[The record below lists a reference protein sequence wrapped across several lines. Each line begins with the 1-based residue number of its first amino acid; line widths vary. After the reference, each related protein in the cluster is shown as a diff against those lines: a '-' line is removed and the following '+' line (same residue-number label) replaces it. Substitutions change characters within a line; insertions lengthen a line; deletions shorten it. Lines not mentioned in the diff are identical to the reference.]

1 MGVHGSIA
9 DVCLT
14 LLVSQRGVWTVEIC
28 RKEKCAES
36 SATTNSHQRVEY
48 RLSTHIPVPSPVE
61 RRAVVGVEQR
71 AEFVVIPISEGRTP
85 MLARRPR
92 LFYGQKTDVY
102 EAEVTIE
109 SIRDSE
115 RYYAE
120 LEIVCSEDAFVQYDQ
135 SKIRAFIGTH
145 CRFHGERITH
155 CGCGICA
162 ELRGSLSVD
171 YKHDKEDEYHY
182 V

>member
-1 MGVHGSIA
+1 MLRVRIQCHYKQPPESGV
-9 DVCLT
+9 
-14 LLVSQRGVWTVEIC
+14 
-28 RKEKCAES
+28 
-36 SATTNSHQRVEY
+36 
-48 RLSTHIPVPSPVE
+48 STFIQVPGPVE
-61 RRAVVGVEQR
+61 RGAVLGVKQR
-71 AEFVVIPISEGRTP
+71 PEFEVMPISEGRAP

-92 LFYGQKTDVY
+92 LFFGQKTDVY
-102 EAEVTIE
+102 EVEVSNR

-120 LEIVCSEDAFVQYDQ
+120 LEIFCSEDALVQYNQ
-135 SKIRAFIGTH
+135 SKIRAVIGTH

-162 ELRGSLSVD
+162 ELRSPLLVD
-171 YKHDKEDEYHY
+171 YKHNKDDEYHY